1 MNICIDARW
10 IKEKIAGIGR
20 YTVYLLKYLAELDTH
35 NSYLVLF
42 HEEGVRDK
50 VCADLGLCRLPRWR
64 ILTLPYDVFS
74 IRGQIAFPRLLRREG
89 VDVFHSTNFMAPL
102 GRYGGKT
109 VITVHDLIP
118 LKFPEYAPRSKKSRL
133 FPLYAWLMRR
143 LASSVDLIIADS
155 ENSRSDILQLLHPA
169 PDRVSIVHLGVDP
182 KYRPLPPEVKSEVRK
197 RMGIQDRLALFAG
210 RADPYKNLI
219 SLVKAMEIVNARG
232 TVHCTVVVAGEKDPR
247 YPEVEEYVAARGMKN
262 DVLFAGSLDEDA
274 LIPLYNAA
282 DVLVHPS
289 LYEGFGLP
297 PLEAMACGTPIVS
310 SNRSSLPEVV
320 GDAGILVEPT
330 DVRAIADAMERVLT
344 DGVLRERMAA
354 RGLER
359 AKLFPWRKTAE
370 ETLRLYTE
378 LCA

>member
-1 MNICIDARW
+1 
-10 IKEKIAGIGR
+10 
-20 YTVYLLKYLAELDTH
+20 
-35 NSYLVLF
+35 
-42 HEEGVRDK
+42 
-50 VCADLGLCRLPRWR
+50 
-64 ILTLPYDVFS
+64 
-74 IRGQIAFPRLLRREG
+74 
-89 VDVFHSTNFMAPL
+89 
-102 GRYGGKT
+102 
-109 VITVHDLIP
+109 
-118 LKFPEYAPRSKKSRL
+118 
-133 FPLYAWLMRR
+133 
-143 LASSVDLIIADS
+143 
-155 ENSRSDILQLLHPA
+155 
-169 PDRVSIVHLGVDP
+169 
-182 KYRPLPPEVKSEVRK
+182 
-197 RMGIQDRLALFAG
+197 
-210 RADPYKNLI
+210 
-219 SLVKAMEIVNARG
+219 
-232 TVHCTVVVAGEKDPR
+232 
-247 YPEVEEYVAARGMKN
+247 MKN